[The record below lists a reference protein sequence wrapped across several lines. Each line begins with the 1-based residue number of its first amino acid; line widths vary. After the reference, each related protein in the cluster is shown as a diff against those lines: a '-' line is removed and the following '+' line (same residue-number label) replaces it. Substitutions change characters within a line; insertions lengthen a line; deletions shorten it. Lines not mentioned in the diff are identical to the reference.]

1 MVLYEE
7 IPVSVKVMNLEN
19 IKEFFLKLTKQDFS
33 QKQKIFITASLGWI
47 IFIGYLTWWNGL
59 KSLALDKSF
68 RWDEWFWFG
77 VVPALSPYLFYFIW
91 NNKKNGNNKNHFKE

>member
-1 MVLYEE
+1 
-7 IPVSVKVMNLEN
+7 MNLDD
-19 IKEFFLKLTKQDFS
+19 IKNYISKLSKIDLSNKTKVFAT
-33 QKQKIFITASLGWI
+33 ISLSWI

-77 VVPALSPYLFYFIW
+77 IVPALVPYIFYFIW
-91 NNKKNGNNKNHFKE
+91 RKKDE

>member
-1 MVLYEE
+1 MAKT
-7 IPVSVKVMNLEN
+7 VKLIIMNLDEIKNYISKISN
-19 IKEFFLKLTKQDFS
+19 IDLSNKA
-33 QKQKIFITASLGWI
+33 KIFATISLSWI

-77 VVPALSPYLFYFIW
+77 IVPALVPYIFYFIW
-91 NNKKNGNNKNHFKE
+91 RKKDE

>member
-1 MVLYEE
+1 MEGLHLLTAKTVN
-7 IPVSVKVMNLEN
+7 IIIMNLDDIKNYISKISN
-19 IKEFFLKLTKQDFS
+19 IDLSNKA
-33 QKQKIFITASLGWI
+33 KIFATISLSWI

-77 VVPALSPYLFYFIW
+77 IVPALVPYIFYFMW
-91 NNKKNGNNKNHFKE
+91 RKKDE